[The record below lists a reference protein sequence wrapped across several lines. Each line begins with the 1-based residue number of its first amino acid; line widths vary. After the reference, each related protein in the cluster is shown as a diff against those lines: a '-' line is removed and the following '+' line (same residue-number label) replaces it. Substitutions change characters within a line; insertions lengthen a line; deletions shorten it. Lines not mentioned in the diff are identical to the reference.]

1 MMSSRVVGYSERN
14 VDIDAPNIVVAN
26 ANTATLVLPNE
37 YGRGEIAQRTIQ
49 NVGANRAYYSWGMY
63 EKTGAGGTVTSPVCD
78 NLTLFHGYM
87 EPGQQL
93 DCSIHRHCVSV
104 FSVGGT
110 SISTTVVRRT
120 DMTHRN

>member
-1 MMSSRVVGYSERN
+1 MLSSRVVGYSERN
-14 VDIDAPNIVVAN
+14 VDIDAPNIVAAA

-63 EKTGAGGTVTSPVCD
+63 QKTGVDGVITPVCD
-78 NLTLFHGYM
+78 NLTLFDGYM

-93 DCSIHRHCVSV
+93 DCAIHRHCVSV

>member
-1 MMSSRVVGYSERN
+1 MLSSRVVGYSERN
-14 VDIDAPNIVVAN
+14 VDIDAPNIVAAA

-63 EKTGAGGTVTSPVCD
+63 QAPAAPGGPIRPVCD